1 MKGCIDNM
9 IYGYARCST
18 DNIKQ
23 DITRQTR
30 ELKALGVEKNNIYFE
45 YASGTKVDRQQLTR
59 LMDIVVEGDTII
71 ATEVSRITRSSKQLC
86 EIIEF
91 AKDKKIKLILGNF
104 IVDCTKELDPM
115 TEGMLKMMGVFAE
128 LEKNMI
134 SQRVKSGMANA
145 RAKGKVIGRPQ
156 TTKEDIPS
164 NIINAIEL
172 LKNKNINKSQCARMC
187 NISRPTLDKYIKII
201 EG

>member
-1 MKGCIDNM
+1 M

-30 ELKALGVEKNNIYFE
+30 ELKSLGVEKDNIYFE
-45 YASGTKVDRQQLTR
+45 YASGTKIDREQLIR
-59 LMDIVVEGDTII
+59 LMDKVVKGDTIV

-104 IVDCTKELDPM
+104 VVDCTKQLDAM

-128 LEKNMI
+128 LERNMI
-134 SQRVKSGMANA
+134 SERVKSGMANA

-156 TTKEDIPS
+156 KTKDDIPS
-164 NIINAIEL
+164 NIINAIKL
-172 LKNKNINKSQCARMC
+172 LKDKKINKSECARMC

>member
-1 MKGCIDNM
+1 M

-30 ELKALGVEKNNIYFE
+30 ELKSLGVEKDNIYFE
-45 YASGTKVDRQQLTR
+45 YASGTKIDREQLTR
-59 LMDIVVEGDTII
+59 LMNKVVKGDTIV

-104 IVDCTKELDPM
+104 VVDCTKQLDAI

-128 LEKNMI
+128 LERNMI
-134 SQRVKSGMANA
+134 SERVKSGMANA

-156 TTKEDIPS
+156 KTKDDIPS
-164 NIINAIEL
+164 NIINAIKL
-172 LKNKNINKSQCARMC
+172 LKDKKINKSECARMC

>member
-9 IYGYARCST
+9 LYGYARCST

-30 ELKALGVEKNNIYFE
+30 ELKSLGVEKNNIYFE
-45 YASGTKVDRQQLTR
+45 YASGTKVNREQLTR

-128 LEKNMI
+128 LERNMI

-172 LKNKNINKSQCARMC
+172 LKNKNINKSQCARIC

>member
-1 MKGCIDNM
+1 M

-30 ELKALGVEKNNIYFE
+30 ELKQLGVEKDNIYFE
-45 YASGTKVDRQQLTR
+45 YASGTKTDREQLKR
-59 LMDIVVEGDTII
+59 LMDIINNGDTII

-86 EIIEF
+86 EIVEF

-104 IVDCTKELDPM
+104 VVDCTKQLDAM

-128 LEKNMI
+128 LERNMI
-134 SQRVKSGMANA
+134 SERVKSGMANA
-145 RAKGKVIGRPQ
+145 KAKGRVIGRPQ
-156 TTKEDIPS
+156 TTIEDIPN
-164 NIINAIEL
+164 NILSAIEL
-172 LKNKNINKSQCARMC
+172 LNDKKINKSECARMC
-187 NISRPTLDKYIKII
+187 NISRPTLNKYIRIVE
-201 EG
+201 EGR

>member
-1 MKGCIDNM
+1 ML
-9 IYGYARCST
+9 YGYARCST

-30 ELKALGVEKNNIYFE
+30 ELKSLGVEKNNIYFE
-45 YASGTKVDRQQLTR
+45 YASGTKVNREQLTR

-128 LEKNMI
+128 LERNMI

-172 LKNKNINKSQCARMC
+172 LKNKNINKSQCARIC

>member
-9 IYGYARCST
+9 LYGYARCST

-30 ELKALGVEKNNIYFE
+30 ELKSLGVEKNNIYFE
-45 YASGTKVDRQQLTR
+45 YASGTKVNREQLTR

-128 LEKNMI
+128 LERNMI

-145 RAKGKVIGRPQ
+145 RAKGKVIGRPK
-156 TTKEDIPS
+156 TTKEHIPS

-172 LKNKNINKSQCARMC
+172 LKNKNINKSQCARIC

>member
-1 MKGCIDNM
+1 M

-30 ELKALGVEKNNIYFE
+30 ELKALGVEKDNIYFE
-45 YASGTKVDRQQLTR
+45 YASGTKVDREQLTR
-59 LMDIVVEGDTII
+59 LMDIVVEGDII
-71 ATEVSRITRSSKQLC
+71 VATEVSRITRSSKQLC

-104 IVDCTKELDPM
+104 VVDCTKELDPM

-128 LEKNMI
+128 LERNMI
-134 SQRVKSGMANA
+134 SQRVRSGMANA
-145 RAKGKVIGRPQ
+145 RSKGKVIGRPQ
-156 TTKEDIPS
+156 TTIEDIPS

-172 LKNKNINKSQCARMC
+172 LK
-187 NISRPTLDKYIKII
+187 DKKLIRVNVLECVI
-201 EG
+201 